1 MLYDDRVCKEVLS
14 KSRVLPIFGATLPAS
29 NELISKMKFSIDF
42 GFFVCQRYM
51 LIVFGKI
58 AKYTQLRLEQIVK

>member
-29 NELISKMKFSIDF
+29 NELISWTKKSDDIFF
-42 GFFVCQRYM
+42 GFSNVPEV
-51 LIVFGKI
+51 VFTRKKCLD
-58 AKYTQLRLEQIVK
+58 AVTTVLHV